1 MFVSE
6 KSRLEAGEMSNGKGN
21 SIGRSIREKCYRG
34 KEFFL
39 RIFFS
44 PKVEKLRAN
53 GMSNPK

>member
-6 KSRLEAGEMSNGKGN
+6 KSRLEAGEMSNGN

-39 RIFFS
+39 RVFFLR
-44 PKVEKLRAN
+44 KLGSYAQ
-53 GMSNPK
+53 MV